1 MTHLSAASDLRCSR
15 ANPAASR
22 LLSTPP
28 AMRMARPSSRAVGLS
43 GLELYTS
50 SAVASICAGAT
61 NAVRRSRDVVVDVN
75 CSQEEMRELLNEKE
89 IQLTAVQRAHGQLE
103 AELAAA
109 THAAAGGRGVQDD
122 DTATERQLTVAAR
135 VDELNSRIGEL
146 RSVVAKREASAKKH
160 KEHVRPAT
168 SFSFV

>member
-1 MTHLSAASDLRCSR
+1 MTY
-15 ANPAASR
+15 
-22 LLSTPP
+22 
-28 AMRMARPSSRAVGLS
+28 V
-43 GLELYTS
+43 
-50 SAVASICAGAT
+50 
-61 NAVRRSRDVVVDVN
+61 
-75 CSQEEMRELLNEKE
+75 QEELRELLNEKE
-89 IQLTAVQRAHGQLE
+89 LQLTAVQRAHGQLE

-135 VDELNSRIGEL
+135 VEELNSRIGEL

-168 SFSFV
+168 FLSPLYISHTLFHREPLLCTSRDAWRLRPRSPPKHQGILKCLAPHARYGTELGMAGASG